1 MDIPTGGDKMNT
13 TLLLDKINSS
23 NISKNDIAELLGLT
37 RQGLYNKLSG
47 KKDFKASEVK
57 KLADILNLTSE
68 ERDNIF
74 FADYVDN

>member
-1 MDIPTGGDKMNT
+1 MNT

-23 NISKNDIAELLGLT
+23 SISKSDIAELLGLT

-57 KLADILNLTSE
+57 KLADILHLTSE